1 MVSLNKCVHSFFLII
16 PVDIIAIP
24 VDNKP
29 LKRMNGIFEGLK
41 GRYDLVKKINN
52 IVKKEK
58 IKILRIKDKDR
69 FTSCFFMHRFICKIR
84 ANDCVI
90 NDAKATPGIESNGKR
105 TKISTKLNPKI
116 KTKIRFIDQ
125 RLPEAVSN
133 VP

>member
-1 MVSLNKCVHSFFLII
+1 
-16 PVDIIAIP
+16 
-24 VDNKP
+24 
-29 LKRMNGIFEGLK
+29 MNGILEGLK
-41 GRYDLVKKINN
+41 GRYDLVKKINK
-52 IVKKEK
+52 IIKKEK
-58 IKILRIKDKDR
+58 IKMLRVKDKDR
-69 FTSCFFMHRFICKIR
+69 FTSCFFMHRSICKIR

-125 RLPEAVSN
+125 RLPEAVNN